1 MACCVGNMAT
11 SVWQLFTAYGNSCTA
26 SDTHY
31 SCLWSVYFYIFCSI
45 LLGIINFLCLR
56 QIKRTI
62 SFFTMHICTYAY
74 ISIPIVLTNRAKA
87 LYNHYQPYANRNK
100 APESRNI
107 SIQCLLIRFHAIIC
121 ILIPLLLRFFN
132 RMCTFFLCLFSNILN
147 MGYFNTKIER
157 NLILQIRCYKY
168 IPMSSLFTKIF
179 GSNVFSYFTAPG

>member
-1 MACCVGNMAT
+1 MAICEGNMAMC
-11 SVWQLFTAYGNSCTA
+11 VWQCVQAYGKPCTA
-26 SDTHY
+26 SYIYYTY
-31 SCLWSVYFYIFCSI
+31 LWSVYFYRFCSM

-147 MGYFNTKIER
+147 MGYFNTKIDQ
-157 NLILQIRCYKY
+157 NIILQIAQISECKKKRYYGQQDK
-168 IPMSSLFTKIF
+168 
-179 GSNVFSYFTAPG
+179 NDA